1 MKFFQLL
8 KAALQAYVAYA
19 EWRQRT
25 YVYKMEDEVDDLAAD
40 ASPVAKLRIERLSKR
55 LKRERTL

>member
-8 KAALQAYVAYA
+8 KVALQAYIAYA

-25 YVYKMEDEVDDLAAD
+25 FVYKMEDEMDSLAAD
-40 ASPVAKLRIERLSKR
+40 ASPVSKLRIERLAKR
-55 LKRERTL
+55 LKRERTI